1 MFSGRIS
8 EAVAKQIEKKIA
20 ENNDLNSLSNSEL
33 ANLAVEFV
41 GDAPPS
47 HVPRETVIEI
57 LSQQPQISEWR
68 TSIKQKA
75 ITAAKEKVSTMTAN
89 VDPRMADMIKQQ
101 FGQWLQNSGLSSTE
115 ITTKIDTNSD
125 GKITEEELNR
135 FIQNLSGT
143 NPPDWVSVTLMS
155 ILDTD
160 QNGVIEVQELWN
172 YLGAIGFN
180 VPSINHS
187 EDQFDQQQE
196 PNESHIDEKQ
206 ANDEAEIEI
215 GSELAELDELDETEP
230 TREPE
235 QVNIPSIEPVIES
248 PDAILQTTQEQDH
261 NESVP
266 TVNTSIE
273 IGIEQLHST
282 RLHRESNQVIQST
295 GPGHCQLMVER
306 VERTLMVMDNYRGGM
321 TATGL
326 LDGGP
331 YTVAVLF
338 EPEYNELIEQSVGKK
353 VSFTGALYDWSSGL
367 RQAKIKASELES

>member
-8 EAVAKQIEKKIA
+8 EAVARQIEKKIA
-20 ENNDLNSLSNSEL
+20 ENNNLNSLSNSEL
-33 ANLAVEFV
+33 ADLAVEFV
-41 GDAPPS
+41 VDAPPS

-68 TSIKQKA
+68 TSVKQKA
-75 ITAAKEKVSTMTAN
+75 ITAAKEKVSTMATN

-180 VPSINHS
+180 VPSINHP

-196 PNESHIDEKQ
+196 LNESQINEEQ
-206 ANDEAEIEI
+206 ANDEAEIDI
-215 GSELAELDELDETEP
+215 DSELAELDETEP
-230 TREPE
+230 TIEPE
-235 QVNIPSIEPVIES
+235 QVSNPSIEPVIES
-248 PDAILQTTQEQDH
+248 PDAILQTTQEQNHD
-261 NESVP
+261 ESVS

-273 IGIEQLHST
+273 IGIEKLHST

-338 EPEYNELIEQSVGKK
+338 EPEHNELIEQSVGKK

-367 RQAKIKASELES
+367 RQAKIKAIELES

>member
-8 EAVAKQIEKKIA
+8 EAVARQIEKKIA

-75 ITAAKEKVSTMTAN
+75 ITAAKEKVSTMAAN

-101 FGQWLQNSGLSSTE
+101 FGQWLQNSGLTSTE

-180 VPSINHS
+180 VPSINHP

-196 PNESHIDEKQ
+196 LNESQINEEQ
-206 ANDEAEIEI
+206 ANDEAEIDI
-215 GSELAELDELDETEP
+215 DSELAEFDETDPTIEP
-230 TREPE
+230 D
-235 QVNIPSIEPVIES
+235 QVSNPSIEPVVES
-248 PDAILQTTQEQDH
+248 PDAILQTTQEQNHD
-261 NESVP
+261 ESIS

-273 IGIEQLHST
+273 IGIEKLHST

-353 VSFTGALYDWSSGL
+353 ISFTGALYDWSSGL

>member
-8 EAVAKQIEKKIA
+8 EAVARQIEKKIA

-75 ITAAKEKVSTMTAN
+75 ITAAKEKVSTMATN

-180 VPSINHS
+180 VPSINHP

-196 PNESHIDEKQ
+196 LNESQINEEQ
-206 ANDEAEIEI
+206 VNDEAEIDI
-215 GSELAELDELDETEP
+215 DSELAELDETEP
-230 TREPE
+230 TIEPE
-235 QVNIPSIEPVIES
+235 QVSNPSIEPVIES
-248 PDAILQTTQEQDH
+248 PDAILQTTQEQNHD
-261 NESVP
+261 ESVS

-273 IGIEQLHST
+273 IGIEKLHST

-338 EPEYNELIEQSVGKK
+338 EPEHNELIEQSVGKK

-367 RQAKIKASELES
+367 RQAKIKAIELES

>member
-8 EAVAKQIEKKIA
+8 EAVARQIEKKIA

-75 ITAAKEKVSTMTAN
+75 ITAAKEKVSTIATN

-101 FGQWLQNSGLSSTE
+101 FGQWLQNSGLSSAE

-180 VPSINHS
+180 VPSINHP

-196 PNESHIDEKQ
+196 LNESQINEEQ
-206 ANDEAEIEI
+206 ANDEAEIDI
-215 GSELAELDELDETEP
+215 DSELAELDETDP
-230 TREPE
+230 TIEPE
-235 QVNIPSIEPVIES
+235 QVSNPSIEPVIES
-248 PDAILQTTQEQDH
+248 PDAILQTTQEQNHD
-261 NESVP
+261 ESIS

-273 IGIEQLHST
+273 IGIEKLHST
-282 RLHRESNQVIQST
+282 RLHRESNEVIQST

-353 VSFTGALYDWSSGL
+353 ISFTGSLYDWSSGL
-367 RQAKIKASELES
+367 RQAKIKASELDS

>member
-8 EAVAKQIEKKIA
+8 EAVARQIEKKIA

>member
-8 EAVAKQIEKKIA
+8 EAVARQIEKKIA

-33 ANLAVEFV
+33 ADLAVEFV

-75 ITAAKEKVSTMTAN
+75 ITAAKEKVSTMATN

-180 VPSINHS
+180 VPSINHP

-196 PNESHIDEKQ
+196 LNESQINEEQ
-206 ANDEAEIEI
+206 ANDEAEIDI
-215 GSELAELDELDETEP
+215 DSELAELDETEP
-230 TREPE
+230 TIEPE
-235 QVNIPSIEPVIES
+235 QVSNPSIEPVIES
-248 PDAILQTTQEQDH
+248 PDAILQTTQEQNHD
-261 NESVP
+261 ESVS

-273 IGIEQLHST
+273 IGIEKLHST

-338 EPEYNELIEQSVGKK
+338 EPEHNELIEQSVGKK

-367 RQAKIKASELES
+367 RQAKIKAIELES

>member
-8 EAVAKQIEKKIA
+8 EAVARQIEKKIA
-20 ENNDLNSLSNSEL
+20 ENNNLNSLSNSEL
-33 ANLAVEFV
+33 ADLAVEFV

-75 ITAAKEKVSTMTAN
+75 ITAAKEKVSTMATD

-172 YLGAIGFN
+172 YLGAIGFKI
-180 VPSINHS
+180 PIINHP

-196 PNESHIDEKQ
+196 LNDSQINEEQ
-206 ANDEAEIEI
+206 ANDEAEIDI
-215 GSELAELDELDETEP
+215 DSELAELDETEP
-230 TREPE
+230 TIEPE
-235 QVNIPSIEPVIES
+235 QVSNPSIEPVIES
-248 PDAILQTTQEQDH
+248 PDAILQTTQEQNHD
-261 NESVP
+261 ESVS

-273 IGIEQLHST
+273 IGIEKLHST

-338 EPEYNELIEQSVGKK
+338 EPEHNELIEQSVGKK

-367 RQAKIKASELES
+367 RQAKIKAIELES

>member
-8 EAVAKQIEKKIA
+8 EAVARQIEKKIA
-20 ENNDLNSLSNSEL
+20 ENNNLNSLSNSEL
-33 ANLAVEFV
+33 ADLAVEFV

-75 ITAAKEKVSTMTAN
+75 IAAAKEKVSTMATN

-180 VPSINHS
+180 VPSINHP

-196 PNESHIDEKQ
+196 LNDSQINEEQ
-206 ANDEAEIEI
+206 ANDEAEIDI
-215 GSELAELDELDETEP
+215 DSELAELDETDITI
-230 TREPE
+230 EPE
-235 QVNIPSIEPVIES
+235 QVSNPSIEPVIES
-248 PDAILQTTQEQDH
+248 PDAILQTTQEQNHD
-261 NESVP
+261 ESVS

-273 IGIEQLHST
+273 IGIEKLHST

-338 EPEYNELIEQSVGKK
+338 EPEHNELIEQSVGKK

-367 RQAKIKASELES
+367 RQAKIKAIELES

>member
-8 EAVAKQIEKKIA
+8 EAVARQIEKKIA
-20 ENNDLNSLSNSEL
+20 ENNNLNSLSNSEL
-33 ANLAVEFV
+33 ADLAVEFV

-75 ITAAKEKVSTMTAN
+75 IAAAKEKVSTMATN

-180 VPSINHS
+180 VPSINHP

-196 PNESHIDEKQ
+196 LNESQINEEQ
-206 ANDEAEIEI
+206 ANDEAEIDI
-215 GSELAELDELDETEP
+215 DSELAELDETEP
-230 TREPE
+230 TIEPE
-235 QVNIPSIEPVIES
+235 QVSNPSIEPVIES
-248 PDAILQTTQEQDH
+248 PDAILQTTQEQNHD
-261 NESVP
+261 ESVS

-273 IGIEQLHST
+273 IGIEKLHST

-338 EPEYNELIEQSVGKK
+338 EPEHNELIEQSVGKK

-367 RQAKIKASELES
+367 RQAKIKAIELES

>member
-8 EAVAKQIEKKIA
+8 EAVARQIEKKIA
-20 ENNDLNSLSNSEL
+20 ENNNLNSLSNSEL
-33 ANLAVEFV
+33 ADLAVEFV
-41 GDAPPS
+41 VDAPPS

-68 TSIKQKA
+68 TSVKQKA
-75 ITAAKEKVSTMTAN
+75 ITAAKEKVSTMATN

-180 VPSINHS
+180 VPSINHPK
-187 EDQFDQQQE
+187 DQFDQQQE
-196 PNESHIDEKQ
+196 LNESQINEEQ
-206 ANDEAEIEI
+206 ANDEAEIDI
-215 GSELAELDELDETEP
+215 DSELAELDETEP
-230 TREPE
+230 TIEPE
-235 QVNIPSIEPVIES
+235 QVSNPSIEPVIES
-248 PDAILQTTQEQDH
+248 PDAILQTTQEQNHD
-261 NESVP
+261 ESVS

-273 IGIEQLHST
+273 IGIEKLHST

-338 EPEYNELIEQSVGKK
+338 EPEHNELIEQSVGKK

-367 RQAKIKASELES
+367 RQAKIKAIELES

>member
-8 EAVAKQIEKKIA
+8 EAVARQIEKKIA
-20 ENNDLNSLSNSEL
+20 ENNNLNSLSNSEL
-33 ANLAVEFV
+33 ADLAVEFV

-68 TSIKQKA
+68 TSIKQRA
-75 ITAAKEKVSTMTAN
+75 ITAAKEKVSTMAAN

-180 VPSINHS
+180 VPSINHP

-196 PNESHIDEKQ
+196 LNESQINEEQ
-206 ANDEAEIEI
+206 ANDEAEIDI
-215 GSELAELDELDETEP
+215 DSELAELDETEP
-230 TREPE
+230 TIEPE
-235 QVNIPSIEPVIES
+235 QVSNPSIEPVIES
-248 PDAILQTTQEQDH
+248 PNAILQTTQEQNHD
-261 NESVP
+261 ESVS

-273 IGIEQLHST
+273 IGIEKLHST

-353 VSFTGALYDWSSGL
+353 ISFTGALYDWSSGL
-367 RQAKIKASELES
+367 RQAKIKASEWES

>member
-8 EAVAKQIEKKIA
+8 EAVARQIEKKIA
-20 ENNDLNSLSNSEL
+20 ENNNLNSLSNSEL
-33 ANLAVEFV
+33 ADLAVEFV

-75 ITAAKEKVSTMTAN
+75 ITAAKEKVSTMAAN

-180 VPSINHS
+180 VPSINHP

-196 PNESHIDEKQ
+196 LNESQINEEQ
-206 ANDEAEIEI
+206 ANDEAEIDI
-215 GSELAELDELDETEP
+215 DSELAEFDETDPTIEP
-230 TREPE
+230 D
-235 QVNIPSIEPVIES
+235 QVSNPSIEPVVES
-248 PDAILQTTQEQDH
+248 PDAILQTTQEQNHD
-261 NESVP
+261 ESIS

-273 IGIEQLHST
+273 IGIEKLHST

-338 EPEYNELIEQSVGKK
+338 EPDYNELIEQSVGKK
-353 VSFTGALYDWSSGL
+353 ISFTGALYDWSSGL

>member
-8 EAVAKQIEKKIA
+8 EAVARQIEKKIA
-20 ENNDLNSLSNSEL
+20 ENNNLNSLSNSEL
-33 ANLAVEFV
+33 ADLAVEFV

-75 ITAAKEKVSTMTAN
+75 ITAAKEKVSTMATN

-180 VPSINHS
+180 VPSINHP

-196 PNESHIDEKQ
+196 LNESQINEEQ
-206 ANDEAEIEI
+206 ANDEAEIDI
-215 GSELAELDELDETEP
+215 DSELAELDETEP
-230 TREPE
+230 TIEPE
-235 QVNIPSIEPVIES
+235 QVSNPSIEPVIES
-248 PDAILQTTQEQDH
+248 PDAILQTTQEQNHD
-261 NESVP
+261 ESVS

-273 IGIEQLHST
+273 IGIEKLHST

-338 EPEYNELIEQSVGKK
+338 EPEHNELIEQSVGKK

>member
-8 EAVAKQIEKKIA
+8 EAVARQIEKKIA
-20 ENNDLNSLSNSEL
+20 ENNNLNSLSNSEL
-33 ANLAVEFV
+33 ADLAVEFV

-75 ITAAKEKVSTMTAN
+75 ITAAKEKVSTMATN

-180 VPSINHS
+180 VPSINHP

-196 PNESHIDEKQ
+196 LNESQVNEEQ
-206 ANDEAEIEI
+206 ANDEAEIDI
-215 GSELAELDELDETEP
+215 DSELAELDETEP
-230 TREPE
+230 TIEPE
-235 QVNIPSIEPVIES
+235 QVSNPSIEPVIES
-248 PDAILQTTQEQDH
+248 PDAILQTTQEQNHD
-261 NESVP
+261 ESVS

-273 IGIEQLHST
+273 IGIEKLHST

-338 EPEYNELIEQSVGKK
+338 EPEHNELIEQSVGKK

-367 RQAKIKASELES
+367 RQAKIKAIELES

>member
-8 EAVAKQIEKKIA
+8 EAVARQIEKKIA
-20 ENNDLNSLSNSEL
+20 ENNNLNSLSNSEL
-33 ANLAVEFV
+33 ADLAVEFV

-75 ITAAKEKVSTMTAN
+75 ITAAKEKVSTMATN

-180 VPSINHS
+180 VPSINHP

-196 PNESHIDEKQ
+196 LNESQINEEQ
-206 ANDEAEIEI
+206 ANDEAEIDI
-215 GSELAELDELDETEP
+215 DSELAELDETEP
-230 TREPE
+230 TIEPE
-235 QVNIPSIEPVIES
+235 QVSNPSIEPVIES
-248 PDAILQTTQEQDH
+248 PDAILQTTQEQNHD
-261 NESVP
+261 ESVS

-273 IGIEQLHST
+273 IGIEKLHST

-338 EPEYNELIEQSVGKK
+338 EPEHNELIEQSIGKK

-367 RQAKIKASELES
+367 RQAKIKAIELES

>member
-8 EAVAKQIEKKIA
+8 EAVARQIEKKIA
-20 ENNDLNSLSNSEL
+20 ENNNLNSLSNSEL
-33 ANLAVEFV
+33 ADLAVEFV

-75 ITAAKEKVSTMTAN
+75 ITAAKEKVSTMATN

-180 VPSINHS
+180 VPSINHP

-196 PNESHIDEKQ
+196 LNESQINEEQ
-206 ANDEAEIEI
+206 ANDEAEIDI
-215 GSELAELDELDETEP
+215 DSELAELDETDITI
-230 TREPE
+230 EPE
-235 QVNIPSIEPVIES
+235 QVSNPSIEPVIES
-248 PDAILQTTQEQDH
+248 PDAILQTTQEQNHD
-261 NESVP
+261 ESVS

-273 IGIEQLHST
+273 IGIEKLHST

-338 EPEYNELIEQSVGKK
+338 EPEHNELIEQSVGKK

-367 RQAKIKASELES
+367 RQAKIKAIELES

>member
-8 EAVAKQIEKKIA
+8 EAVARQIEKKIA

-75 ITAAKEKVSTMTAN
+75 ITAAKEKVSTIATN

-180 VPSINHS
+180 VPSINHP

-196 PNESHIDEKQ
+196 LNESQINEEQ
-206 ANDEAEIEI
+206 ANDEAEIDI
-215 GSELAELDELDETEP
+215 DSELAELDETEP
-230 TREPE
+230 TIEPE
-235 QVNIPSIEPVIES
+235 QVSNPSIEPVIES
-248 PDAILQTTQEQDH
+248 PDAILQTTQEQNHD
-261 NESVP
+261 ESIS

-273 IGIEQLHST
+273 IGIEKLHST

-353 VSFTGALYDWSSGL
+353 ISFTGSLYDWSSGL
-367 RQAKIKASELES
+367 RQAKIKASELDS

>member
-8 EAVAKQIEKKIA
+8 EAVARQIEKKIA

-75 ITAAKEKVSTMTAN
+75 ITAAKEKVSTIATN

-125 GKITEEELNR
+125 GKVTEEELNR

-180 VPSINHS
+180 VPSINHP

-196 PNESHIDEKQ
+196 LNESQINEEQ
-206 ANDEAEIEI
+206 ANDEAEIDI
-215 GSELAELDELDETEP
+215 DSELAELDETEP
-230 TREPE
+230 TIEPE
-235 QVNIPSIEPVIES
+235 QVSNPSIEPVIES
-248 PDAILQTTQEQDH
+248 PDAILQTTQEQNHD
-261 NESVP
+261 ESVS

-273 IGIEQLHST
+273 IGIEKLHST

-353 VSFTGALYDWSSGL
+353 ISFTGALHDWSSGL
-367 RQAKIKASELES
+367 RQAKIKASELDS

>member
-8 EAVAKQIEKKIA
+8 EAVARQIEKKIA

-75 ITAAKEKVSTMTAN
+75 ITAAKEKVSTMATN

-125 GKITEEELNR
+125 GKITEEELSR

-180 VPSINHS
+180 VPIINHP

-196 PNESHIDEKQ
+196 LNDSQINEEQ
-206 ANDEAEIEI
+206 ANDEAEIDI
-215 GSELAELDELDETEP
+215 DSELAELDETEP
-230 TREPE
+230 TIEPE
-235 QVNIPSIEPVIES
+235 QVSNPSIEPVIES
-248 PDAILQTTQEQDH
+248 PDAILQTTQEQNHD
-261 NESVP
+261 ESVS

-273 IGIEQLHST
+273 IGIEKLHST

-338 EPEYNELIEQSVGKK
+338 EPEHNELIEQSIGKK

-367 RQAKIKASELES
+367 RQAKIKAVELES

>member
-8 EAVAKQIEKKIA
+8 EAVARQIEKKIA

-75 ITAAKEKVSTMTAN
+75 ITAAKEKVSTLATN

-180 VPSINHS
+180 VPSINHP

-196 PNESHIDEKQ
+196 LNESQINEEQ
-206 ANDEAEIEI
+206 ANDEAEIDI
-215 GSELAELDELDETEP
+215 DSELAELDETDP
-230 TREPE
+230 TIEPE
-235 QVNIPSIEPVIES
+235 QVSNPSIEPVIES
-248 PDAILQTTQEQDH
+248 PDAILQTTQEQNHD
-261 NESVP
+261 ESIS

-273 IGIEQLHST
+273 IGIEKLHST
-282 RLHRESNQVIQST
+282 RLHRESNEVIQST

-353 VSFTGALYDWSSGL
+353 ISFTGALYDWSSGL

>member
-8 EAVAKQIEKKIA
+8 EAVARQIEKKIA

-75 ITAAKEKVSTMTAN
+75 ITAAKEKVSTMAAN

-180 VPSINHS
+180 VPSINHP

-196 PNESHIDEKQ
+196 LNESQINEEQ
-206 ANDEAEIEI
+206 ANDEAEIDI
-215 GSELAELDELDETEP
+215 DSELAEFDETDPTIEP
-230 TREPE
+230 D
-235 QVNIPSIEPVIES
+235 QVSNPSIEPVVES
-248 PDAILQTTQEQDH
+248 PDAILQTTQEQNHD
-261 NESVP
+261 ESIS

-273 IGIEQLHST
+273 IGIEKLHST

-353 VSFTGALYDWSSGL
+353 ISFTGALYDWSSGL
-367 RQAKIKASELES
+367 RQAKIKASELEF

>member
-8 EAVAKQIEKKIA
+8 EAVARQIEKKIA
-20 ENNDLNSLSNSEL
+20 ENNNLNSLSNSEL
-33 ANLAVEFV
+33 ADLAVEFV

-75 ITAAKEKVSTMTAN
+75 IAAAKEKVSTMATN

-180 VPSINHS
+180 VPSINHP

-196 PNESHIDEKQ
+196 LNESQINEGQ
-206 ANDEAEIEI
+206 ANDEAEIDI
-215 GSELAELDELDETEP
+215 DSELAELDETEP
-230 TREPE
+230 TIEPE
-235 QVNIPSIEPVIES
+235 QVSNPSIEPVIES
-248 PDAILQTTQEQDH
+248 PDAILQTTQEQNHD
-261 NESVP
+261 ESVS

-273 IGIEQLHST
+273 IGIEKLHST

-338 EPEYNELIEQSVGKK
+338 EPEHNELIEQSVGKK

-367 RQAKIKASELES
+367 RQAKIKAIELES

>member
-8 EAVAKQIEKKIA
+8 EAVARQIEKKIA

-75 ITAAKEKVSTMTAN
+75 ITAAKEKVSTMAAN

-155 ILDTD
+155 ILDTN

-180 VPSINHS
+180 VPSINHP

-196 PNESHIDEKQ
+196 LNESQINEEQ
-206 ANDEAEIEI
+206 ANDEAEIDI
-215 GSELAELDELDETEP
+215 DSELAEFDETDPTIEP
-230 TREPE
+230 D
-235 QVNIPSIEPVIES
+235 QVSNPSIEPVVES
-248 PDAILQTTQEQDH
+248 PDAILQTTQEQNHD
-261 NESVP
+261 ESIS

-273 IGIEQLHST
+273 IGIEKLHST

-338 EPEYNELIEQSVGKK
+338 EPDYNELIEQSVGKK
-353 VSFTGALYDWSSGL
+353 ISFTGALYDWSSGL

>member
-8 EAVAKQIEKKIA
+8 EAVARQIEKKIA
-20 ENNDLNSLSNSEL
+20 ENNNLNSLSNSEL
-33 ANLAVEFV
+33 ADLAVEFV

-75 ITAAKEKVSTMTAN
+75 ITAAKEKVSTMATN

-180 VPSINHS
+180 VPSINHP

-196 PNESHIDEKQ
+196 LNESQINEEQ
-206 ANDEAEIEI
+206 ANDEAEIDI
-215 GSELAELDELDETEP
+215 DSELAELDETEP
-230 TREPE
+230 TIEPE
-235 QVNIPSIEPVIES
+235 QVSNPSIEPVIES
-248 PDAILQTTQEQDH
+248 PDVILQTTQEQNHD
-261 NESVP
+261 ESVS
-266 TVNTSIE
+266 TVTTSIE
-273 IGIEQLHST
+273 IGIEKLHST

-338 EPEYNELIEQSVGKK
+338 EPEHNEFIEQSVGKK

-367 RQAKIKASELES
+367 RQAKIKAIELES

>member
-8 EAVAKQIEKKIA
+8 EAVARQIEKKIA

-75 ITAAKEKVSTMTAN
+75 ITAAKEKVSTIATN

-180 VPSINHS
+180 VPSINHP

-196 PNESHIDEKQ
+196 LNESQINEEQ
-206 ANDEAEIEI
+206 ANDEAEIDI
-215 GSELAELDELDETEP
+215 DSELAELDETEP
-230 TREPE
+230 TIEPE
-235 QVNIPSIEPVIES
+235 QVSNPSIEPVIES
-248 PDAILQTTQEQDH
+248 PDAILQTAQEQNHD
-261 NESVP
+261 ESVS

-273 IGIEQLHST
+273 IGIEKLHST

-353 VSFTGALYDWSSGL
+353 ISFTGSLYDWSSGL
-367 RQAKIKASELES
+367 RQAKIKASDLDS

>member
-8 EAVAKQIEKKIA
+8 EAVARQIEKKIA
-20 ENNDLNSLSNSEL
+20 ENNNLNSLSNSEL
-33 ANLAVEFV
+33 ADLAVEFV

-75 ITAAKEKVSTMTAN
+75 ITAAKEKVSTMATN

-180 VPSINHS
+180 VPSINHP

-196 PNESHIDEKQ
+196 LNESQINEEQ
-206 ANDEAEIEI
+206 ANDEAEIDI
-215 GSELAELDELDETEP
+215 DSELAELDETEP
-230 TREPE
+230 TIEPE
-235 QVNIPSIEPVIES
+235 QVSNPSIEPVIES
-248 PDAILQTTQEQDH
+248 PDAILQTTQEQNHD
-261 NESVP
+261 ESVS

-273 IGIEQLHST
+273 IGIEKLHST

-326 LDGGP
+326 LDDGP

-338 EPEYNELIEQSVGKK
+338 EPEHNELIEQSVGKK

-367 RQAKIKASELES
+367 RQAKIKAIELES

>member
-8 EAVAKQIEKKIA
+8 EAVARQIEKKIA

-75 ITAAKEKVSTMTAN
+75 ITAAKEKVSTMATN

-180 VPSINHS
+180 VPSINHP

-196 PNESHIDEKQ
+196 LNESQINEEQ
-206 ANDEAEIEI
+206 ANDEAEIDI
-215 GSELAELDELDETEP
+215 DSELAELDETDPTIEP
-230 TREPE
+230 D
-235 QVNIPSIEPVIES
+235 QVSNPSIEPVIES
-248 PDAILQTTQEQDH
+248 PDAILQTTQEQNHD
-261 NESVP
+261 ESVS

-273 IGIEQLHST
+273 IGIEKLHST

-338 EPEYNELIEQSVGKK
+338 EPEHNELIEQSVGKK

-367 RQAKIKASELES
+367 RQAKIKAIELES

>member
-8 EAVAKQIEKKIA
+8 EAVARQIEKKIA

-75 ITAAKEKVSTMTAN
+75 ITAAKEKVSTIATN

-180 VPSINHS
+180 VPSINHP

-196 PNESHIDEKQ
+196 LNESQINEEQ
-206 ANDEAEIEI
+206 ANDEAEIDI
-215 GSELAELDELDETEP
+215 DSELAELDETDP
-230 TREPE
+230 TIEPE
-235 QVNIPSIEPVIES
+235 QVSNPSIEPVIES
-248 PDAILQTTQEQDH
+248 PDAILQTTQEQNHD
-261 NESVP
+261 ESIS

-273 IGIEQLHST
+273 IGIEKLHST
-282 RLHRESNQVIQST
+282 RLHRESNEVIQST

-353 VSFTGALYDWSSGL
+353 ISFTGALYDWSSGL

>member
-8 EAVAKQIEKKIA
+8 EAVARQIEKKIA
-20 ENNDLNSLSNSEL
+20 ENNNLNSLSNSEL
-33 ANLAVEFV
+33 ADLAVEFV

-57 LSQQPQISEWR
+57 LSQKPQISEWR

-75 ITAAKEKVSTMTAN
+75 ITAAKEKVSTMATN

-180 VPSINHS
+180 VPSINHP

-196 PNESHIDEKQ
+196 LNESQINEEQ
-206 ANDEAEIEI
+206 ANDETEIDI
-215 GSELAELDELDETEP
+215 DSELAELDETEP
-230 TREPE
+230 TIEPE
-235 QVNIPSIEPVIES
+235 QVSNPSIKPVIES
-248 PDAILQTTQEQDH
+248 TDAILQTTQEQNHD
-261 NESVP
+261 ESVS

-273 IGIEQLHST
+273 IGIEKLHST

-338 EPEYNELIEQSVGKK
+338 EPEHNELIEQSVGKK

-367 RQAKIKASELES
+367 RQAKIKAIELES

>member
-8 EAVAKQIEKKIA
+8 EAVARQIEKKIA

-75 ITAAKEKVSTMTAN
+75 ITAAKEKVSTMATN

-172 YLGAIGFN
+172 YLGA
-180 VPSINHS
+180 VSYTH
-187 EDQFDQQQE
+187 
-196 PNESHIDEKQ
+196 
-206 ANDEAEIEI
+206 
-215 GSELAELDELDETEP
+215 LTLP
-230 TREPE
+230 TR
-235 QVNIPSIEPVIES
+235 
-248 PDAILQTTQEQDH
+248 
-261 NESVP
+261 
-266 TVNTSIE
+266 
-273 IGIEQLHST
+273 
-282 RLHRESNQVIQST
+282 
-295 GPGHCQLMVER
+295 
-306 VERTLMVMDNYRGGM
+306 
-321 TATGL
+321 
-326 LDGGP
+326 
-331 YTVAVLF
+331 
-338 EPEYNELIEQSVGKK
+338 
-353 VSFTGALYDWSSGL
+353 
-367 RQAKIKASELES
+367 

>member
-8 EAVAKQIEKKIA
+8 EAVARQIEKKIA
-20 ENNDLNSLSNSEL
+20 ENNNLNSLSNSEL
-33 ANLAVEFV
+33 ADLAVEFV

-75 ITAAKEKVSTMTAN
+75 IAAAKEKVSTMATN

-180 VPSINHS
+180 VPSINHP

-196 PNESHIDEKQ
+196 LNESQINEEQ
-206 ANDEAEIEI
+206 ANDETEIDI
-215 GSELAELDELDETEP
+215 DSELAELDETEP
-230 TREPE
+230 TIEPE
-235 QVNIPSIEPVIES
+235 QVSNPSIEPVIES
-248 PDAILQTTQEQDH
+248 PDAILQTTQEQNRD
-261 NESVP
+261 ESVS

-273 IGIEQLHST
+273 IGIEKLHST

-338 EPEYNELIEQSVGKK
+338 EPEHNELIEQSVGKK

-367 RQAKIKASELES
+367 RQAKIKAIELES

>member
-8 EAVAKQIEKKIA
+8 EAVARQIEKKIA
-20 ENNDLNSLSNSEL
+20 ENNNLNSLSNSEL
-33 ANLAVEFV
+33 ADLAVEFV

-75 ITAAKEKVSTMTAN
+75 ITAAKEKVSTMATN

-180 VPSINHS
+180 VPSINHP

-196 PNESHIDEKQ
+196 LNESQINEEQ
-206 ANDEAEIEI
+206 ANDEAEIDI
-215 GSELAELDELDETEP
+215 DSELAELDETEP
-230 TREPE
+230 TIEPE
-235 QVNIPSIEPVIES
+235 QVSNPSIEPVVES
-248 PDAILQTTQEQDH
+248 PDAILQTTQEQNHD
-261 NESVP
+261 ESIS

-273 IGIEQLHST
+273 IGIEKLHST

-338 EPEYNELIEQSVGKK
+338 EPEHNELIEQSVGKK

>member
-8 EAVAKQIEKKIA
+8 EAVARQIEKKIA
-20 ENNDLNSLSNSEL
+20 ENNNLNSLSNSEL
-33 ANLAVEFV
+33 ADLAVEFV

-75 ITAAKEKVSTMTAN
+75 ITAAKEKVSTMATN

-155 ILDTD
+155 ILDTN

-180 VPSINHS
+180 VPSINHPK
-187 EDQFDQQQE
+187 DQFDQQQE
-196 PNESHIDEKQ
+196 LNESQINEEQ
-206 ANDEAEIEI
+206 ANDEAEIDI
-215 GSELAELDELDETEP
+215 DSELAELDETEP
-230 TREPE
+230 TIEPE
-235 QVNIPSIEPVIES
+235 QVSNPSIEPVIES
-248 PDAILQTTQEQDH
+248 PDAILQTTQEQNHD
-261 NESVP
+261 ESVS

-273 IGIEQLHST
+273 IGIEKLHST

-326 LDGGP
+326 LDDGP

-338 EPEYNELIEQSVGKK
+338 EPEHNELIEQSVGKK

-367 RQAKIKASELES
+367 RQAKIKAIELES

>member
-8 EAVAKQIEKKIA
+8 EAVARQIEKKIA
-20 ENNDLNSLSNSEL
+20 ENNNLNSLSNSEL
-33 ANLAVEFV
+33 ADLAVEFV

-75 ITAAKEKVSTMTAN
+75 ITAAKEKVSTMATN

-180 VPSINHS
+180 VPSINHP

-196 PNESHIDEKQ
+196 LNESQINEEQ
-206 ANDEAEIEI
+206 ANDEAEIDI
-215 GSELAELDELDETEP
+215 DSELAELDETEP
-230 TREPE
+230 TIEPE
-235 QVNIPSIEPVIES
+235 QVSNPSIEPVIES
-248 PDAILQTTQEQDH
+248 PDAILQTTQEQNHD
-261 NESVP
+261 ESVS

-273 IGIEQLHST
+273 IGIEKLHST

-338 EPEYNELIEQSVGKK
+338 EPEHNEFIEQSVGKK

-367 RQAKIKASELES
+367 RQAKIKAIELES

>member
-8 EAVAKQIEKKIA
+8 EAVARQIEKKIA

-33 ANLAVEFV
+33 ADLAVEFV

-75 ITAAKEKVSTMTAN
+75 ITAAKEKVSTMATN

-180 VPSINHS
+180 VPSINHP

-196 PNESHIDEKQ
+196 LNESQINEEQ
-206 ANDEAEIEI
+206 ANDEAEIDI
-215 GSELAELDELDETEP
+215 DSELAELDETEP
-230 TREPE
+230 TIEPE
-235 QVNIPSIEPVIES
+235 QVSNPSIEPVIES
-248 PDAILQTTQEQDH
+248 PDAILQTTQEQNHD
-261 NESVP
+261 ESVS

-273 IGIEQLHST
+273 IGIEKLHST

-338 EPEYNELIEQSVGKK
+338 EPEHNEFIEQSVGKK

-367 RQAKIKASELES
+367 RQAKIKATELES

>member
-8 EAVAKQIEKKIA
+8 EAVARQIEKKIA

-75 ITAAKEKVSTMTAN
+75 ITAAKEKVSTMAAN

-180 VPSINHS
+180 VPSINHP

-196 PNESHIDEKQ
+196 LNESQINEEQ
-206 ANDEAEIEI
+206 ANDEAEIDI
-215 GSELAELDELDETEP
+215 DSELAEFDETDPTIEP
-230 TREPE
+230 D
-235 QVNIPSIEPVIES
+235 QVSNPSIEPVVES
-248 PDAILQTTQEQDH
+248 PDAILQTTQEQNHD
-261 NESVP
+261 ESVS

-273 IGIEQLHST
+273 IGIEKLHST

-353 VSFTGALYDWSSGL
+353 ISFTGALYDWSSGL
-367 RQAKIKASELES
+367 RQAKIKASELEF

>member
-8 EAVAKQIEKKIA
+8 EAVARQIEKKIA
-20 ENNDLNSLSNSEL
+20 ENNNLNSLSNSEL
-33 ANLAVEFV
+33 ADLAVEFV

-75 ITAAKEKVSTMTAN
+75 ITAAKEKVSTMATN

-180 VPSINHS
+180 VPSINHP

-196 PNESHIDEKQ
+196 LNESQINEEQ
-206 ANDEAEIEI
+206 ANDEAEIDI
-215 GSELAELDELDETEP
+215 DSELAELDETEP
-230 TREPE
+230 TIEPE
-235 QVNIPSIEPVIES
+235 QVSNPSIEPVIES
-248 PDAILQTTQEQDH
+248 PDAILQTTQEQNHD
-261 NESVP
+261 ESVS

-273 IGIEQLHST
+273 IGIEKLHST

-367 RQAKIKASELES
+367 RQAKIKAIELES